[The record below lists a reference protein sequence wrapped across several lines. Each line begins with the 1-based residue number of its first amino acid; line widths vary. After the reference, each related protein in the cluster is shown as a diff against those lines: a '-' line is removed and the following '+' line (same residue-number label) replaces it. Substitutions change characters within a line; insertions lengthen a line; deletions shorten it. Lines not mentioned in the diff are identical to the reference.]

1 MDPFFWV
8 SSGSHVQ
15 QSVEKNVPLT
25 AEFAVGD
32 VDRSP
37 PLASLLALRCEWQ
50 TFAPLSWSQRALEGR
65 GSMSLLSYQL
75 FEHMQASP
83 WCDLLQSCLKVM
95 NSGAD
100 SGYTQS
106 EQFSR
111 VEQHHLSGNSC
122 SMATNQIF
130 GDRSDVLDLL
140 KSLADYSFAFLD
152 FGDTGKIF
160 SFRANK
166 QVAACRI
173 SWPSIYMRFLN

>member
-1 MDPFFWV
+1 M
-8 SSGSHVQ
+8 Q
-15 QSVEKNVPLT
+15 LSVEKNVPLT

-32 VDRSP
+32 VGRSP
-37 PLASLLALRCEWQ
+37 PLASSLALRCEWQ
-50 TFAPLSWSQRALEGR
+50 TLAPLSWSQRALEGR
-65 GSMSLLSYQL
+65 DSMSSLSYQ

-122 SMATNQIF
+122 SMAKKQIF
-130 GDRSDVLDLL
+130 SDRSDVPDLL
-140 KSLADYSFAFLD
+140 KSLADYSFSFLD

-160 SFRANK
+160 CFRANK

-173 SWPSIYMRFLN
+173 SRPAVFMRFFN